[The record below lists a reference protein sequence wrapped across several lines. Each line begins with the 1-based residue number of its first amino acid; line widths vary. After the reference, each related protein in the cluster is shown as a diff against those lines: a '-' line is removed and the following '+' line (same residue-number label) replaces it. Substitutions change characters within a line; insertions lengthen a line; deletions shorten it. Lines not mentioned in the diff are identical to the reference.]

1 MIQTKSKEFFKFFLL
16 QFTKQLIEHS
26 ATSEVI
32 KLKNILKEKAN
43 EEKREAKKREEIISK
58 GEKFPLISKKRA
70 IPINNK
76 IAFKPLLS
84 ILRIPEPKF
93 PPQLQYLKPIPTST
107 QIELGKLNPLIKDPT
122 VRVIECNGADENLL
136 VGGIMGKRKTD
147 IILTK
152 QEIMQIINKFSET
165 AKIPAQEGI
174 FKVAVGTLIL
184 SAIISE
190 IVDSKFIIRKMRY
203 APNFRG
209 KFL

>member
-1 MIQTKSKEFFKFFLL
+1 MIQAKSKEFFKLFLL

-43 EEKREAKKREEIISK
+43 EEKKENKKREKITSK
-58 GEKFPLISKKRA
+58 GEIFPLIAKKRA

-76 IAFKPLLS
+76 IAFKPLPN
-84 ILRIPEPKF
+84 ILRIPEPKL
-93 PPQLQYLKPIPTST
+93 PSQLQYLKPIPTST

-122 VRVIECNGADENLL
+122 VRVIECNGADENIF
-136 VGGIMGKRKTD
+136 VEGMMGKRKTD
-147 IILTK
+147 ILLTK
-152 QEIMQIINKFSET
+152 QEIIQIINKFSET
-165 AKIPAQEGI
+165 AKIPAHEGV

-190 IVDSKFIIRKMRY
+190 VISSKFIIRKMRY
-203 APNFRG
+203 APDFRRG
-209 KFL
+209 L